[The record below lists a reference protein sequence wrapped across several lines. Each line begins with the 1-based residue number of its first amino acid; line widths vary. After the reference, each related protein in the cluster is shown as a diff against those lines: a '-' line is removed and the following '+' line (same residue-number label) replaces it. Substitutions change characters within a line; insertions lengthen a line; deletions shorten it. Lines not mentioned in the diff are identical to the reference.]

1 MELLF
6 IYGPPAVGKLTVAER
21 VSEACGYGVF
31 HNHLTVDLV
40 RPLFARDHPAFQ
52 PLIEKLRLDT
62 IETAARERL
71 PGLIFT
77 FCYLHP
83 LDQEFV
89 QSVITRVEAHGG
101 HVRFVQLT
109 ATPEILAERVT
120 GESRRRFRKINRVEK
135 LKQVI
140 AQDFW
145 TPIPG
150 VESLHIDSTALSPT
164 DVADQVVAHC
174 QSLATGELFA
184 DRQSDDH
191 WSAR

>member
-1 MELLF
+1 MFTGNLNIARMELLF

-21 VSEACGYGVF
+21 ISEACGYGVF

-52 PLIEKLRLDT
+52 PLLEKLRLDA
-62 IETAARERL
+62 IGTAASERL

-83 LDQEFV
+83 LDQEFIRG
-89 QSVITRVEAHGG
+89 VIARVEAHEG

-120 GESRRRFRKINRVEK
+120 GESRSQFRKINAVEK
-135 LKQVI
+135 LKRVI

-150 VESLHIDSTALSPT
+150 VESLHIDSTALSPA

-174 QSLATGELFA
+174 RLPAAGTA
-184 DRQSDDH
+184 
-191 WSAR
+191 